1 MESRGKEQCVLAVLL
16 SREPVVGLP
25 LTLVEAGLGRSH
37 LGVQVSLRRV
47 WMIRT
52 RTICVLG

>member
-1 MESRGKEQCVLAVLL
+1 MKEQCVLAVLL

-25 LTLVEAGLGRSH
+25 LTVVEAGLGRSH

-52 RTICVLG
+52 RMICVLG